1 MNDDTKNQITQEL
14 AELEQEV
21 TATRSQL
28 ILIAALN
35 RALEGLEY
43 YKNNFSDGVAMH
55 IEKVK
60 QTMVMS
66 GACSYHRR
74 PKWQRI
80 GNEIDAAFIFARA

>member
-35 RALEGLEY
+35 RALEGLQY
-43 YKNNFSDGVAMH
+43 YKNNFSDVVAMH
-55 IEKVK
+55 IEEDIIKILRND
-60 QTMVMS
+60 S
-66 GACSYHRR
+66 
-74 PKWQRI
+74 
-80 GNEIDAAFIFARA
+80 

>member
-43 YKNNFSDGVAMH
+43 YKNNFSDVVAMH
-55 IEKVK
+55 IEEDIV
-60 QTMVMS
+60 
-66 GACSYHRR
+66 
-74 PKWQRI
+74 RI
-80 GNEIDAAFIFARA
+80 LRNDS

>member
-14 AELEQEV
+14 TELEQEV

-43 YKNNFSDGVAMH
+43 YKNNFSDVVAIH
-55 IEKVK
+55 IEEDIIKILRND
-60 QTMVMS
+60 T
-66 GACSYHRR
+66 
-74 PKWQRI
+74 
-80 GNEIDAAFIFARA
+80 